1 MLFDELKHGID
12 EFYKRLK
19 VDNPFFSK
27 AMDGTL
33 APEQLSVFL
42 DNLAM
47 VMEGNIV
54 NTRFAEE
61 ESRKRGLTNL
71 AEYFRKKYDEEH
83 GHIAWANDDASVLR
97 GWSPNSALKVD
108 SVRAAQNARNWVEYN
123 RTNIKKDPALF
134 LVHIIFGEYFTVL
147 SGPEFTKSVM
157 ERCGIP
163 KKALRNLVHHME
175 IDKDHVFEF
184 GEELEGLID
193 SKVYHKT
200 FHVVLNRSMRL
211 YSDFCTAVGSCRS
224 EEEQSYE
231 RAS

>member
-1 MLFDELKHGID
+1 MRGRDSSSPSLGGLVMLFDELKHGID

-71 AEYFRKKYDEEH
+71 AEYFRKKYDEE
-83 GHIAWANDDASVLR
+83 G
-97 GWSPNSALKVD
+97 
-108 SVRAAQNARNWVEYN
+108 
-123 RTNIKKDPALF
+123 KKTRITILD
-134 LVHIIFGEYFTVL
+134 
-147 SGPEFTKSVM
+147 M
-157 ERCGIP
+157 P
-163 KKALRNLVHHME
+163 KIV
-175 IDKDHVFEF
+175 
-184 GEELEGLID
+184 
-193 SKVYHKT
+193 
-200 FHVVLNRSMRL
+200 
-211 YSDFCTAVGSCRS
+211 
-224 EEEQSYE
+224 
-231 RAS
+231 